1 MSLVRFFVACCCSLL
16 LLVAAPAGAHE
27 MTTAEMTL
35 REMPSGELLWAW
47 GIPAQDKPI
56 ENELT
61 VRWPEGCSVGESRTL
76 SCTHGLQGEVE
87 VEGLGRSY
95 SAAILNIRWKSGDER
110 AYTLT
115 TRRPLVR
122 LYGSAEDTRA
132 AWDVALSYGLLG
144 VEHIL
149 SGTDH
154 LLFVIGLLFLVGF
167 QRRLLLTITAF
178 TLAHSVT
185 LAASALGAL
194 TLRSPPVEA
203 TIALSIVLVA
213 LEALHGRDTLTRRW
227 PAVVAFLFG
236 LVHGLGFAG
245 ALAEIGLPER
255 HRNIALLTFNVGVE
269 AGQLLVVASCAVVY
283 LALRRLPQRD
293 LGRRAAL
300 YGIGSIAVY
309 WTIGRL
315 AAIA

>member
-1 MSLVRFFVACCCSLL
+1 M
-16 LLVAAPAGAHE
+16 
-27 MTTAEMTL
+27 
-35 REMPSGELLWAW
+35 REMASGQLLWSW
-47 GIPAQDKPI
+47 GVPAQGQPI

-61 VRWPEGCSVGESRTL
+61 VHWPEGCSSDENRVL
-76 SCTHGLQGEVE
+76 SCASGLKGEVE
-87 VEGLGRSY
+87 VQGLGRSY
-95 SAAILNIRWKSGDER
+95 SAAILDIRWQGGEER
-110 AYTLT
+110 AYTFT
-115 TRRPLVR
+115 SRRPAVR

-132 AWDVALSYGLLG
+132 AWDVAISYSLLG

-149 SGTDH
+149 SGIDH

-178 TLAHSVT
+178 TLAHSIT

-213 LEALHGRDTLTRRW
+213 MEALHRKDTLTRRW
-227 PAVVAFLFG
+227 PAVVAFVFG

-269 AGQLLVVASCAVVY
+269 AGQLLVVASCGVVM
-283 LALRRLPQRD
+283 LALRRLPHRE
-293 LGRRAAL
+293 LARRAAL
-300 YGIGSIAVY
+300 YGIGSVAVY

-315 AAIA
+315 VAIA